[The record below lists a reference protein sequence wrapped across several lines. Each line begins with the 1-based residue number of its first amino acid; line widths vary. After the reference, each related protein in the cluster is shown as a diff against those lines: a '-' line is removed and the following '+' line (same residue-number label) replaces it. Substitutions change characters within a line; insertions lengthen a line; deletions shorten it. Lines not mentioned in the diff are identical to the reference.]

1 MTHSDPID
9 EAAER
14 EQQLI
19 EVALANRPRPEV
31 EFTGKCH
38 YCEETI
44 SKGHYCSAE
53 CREDHVRV
61 QWAQKQR
68 SVA

>member
-1 MTHSDPID
+1 MSHADILD

-14 EQQLI
+14 AQQLI
-19 EVALANRPRPEV
+19 EVALANRPRPAV

-53 CREDHVRV
+53 YRQDDERAR
-61 QWAQKQR
+61 WAAKQR